1 MNHSMVCNIFKN
13 NSLISEIS
21 IPMLKDASQLKK
33 KTKKNLN
40 LEKEGIIEKIEKLN
54 DLYKSGV
61 LTEEEF
67 KKAKERILN

>member
-1 MNHSMVCNIFKN
+1 
-13 NSLISEIS
+13 
-21 IPMLKDASQLKK
+21 MLKDASQLKK